1 VAYLVEEAVARVI
14 ATMRDKLGEQ
24 LTIDD
29 MARSAMFSKFHF
41 SRIFQRVTGV
51 SPGRF
56 LSALRLQEAKQLL
69 VSTQLNV
76 TDISLR
82 VGYNSVGTFSS
93 RFTRSVG
100 LSPTTYRRLGGF
112 TSEIPAD
119 GHRWGPGQA
128 SGTVRGRIYPSPTN
142 PPGLVYVGLFPGR
155 IPEGRP
161 ARCTILERP
170 GPYVLEHVPEGV
182 WYALSHSIASDPD
195 HAIGLATDRDTP
207 VPFVGSCGPLTI
219 RRDTV
224 LNGVDLRLRPM
235 RPIDPPVLLALLD
248 VRKARRSVPAMIQDI
263 AA

>member
-1 VAYLVEEAVARVI
+1 MAYLVEEAVARVI

-69 VSTQLNV
+69 VSTSLNV

-112 TSEIPAD
+112 TPEIPVD
-119 GHRWGPGQA
+119 VHRWGPGQA
-128 SGTVRGRIYPSPTN
+128 SGTVRGHVFPSAQHA
-142 PPGLVYVGLFPGR
+142 PGLVYVGLFPGR

-170 GPYVLEHVPEGV
+170 GPYVLDHVPEGD
-182 WYALSHSIASDPD
+182 WYVLSHSIAGDPD
-195 HAIGLATDRDTP
+195 HLMRPVDREPP
-207 VPFVGSCGPLTI
+207 VPFVGSCGPFAI
-219 RRDTV
+219 RPDSV
-224 LNGVDLRLRPM
+224 VNGADIRLRPM

-248 VRKARRSVPAMIQDI
+248 VRKASRGSAVISDL

>member
-1 VAYLVEEAVARVI
+1 MAYLDEESVSRVI
-14 ATMRDKLGEQ
+14 TTMRDKLGEQ
-24 LTIDD
+24 LTVDD
-29 MARSAMFSKFHF
+29 MARAAMFSKFHF

-69 VSTQLNV
+69 VTTSLNV
-76 TDISLR
+76 TDISLK

-112 TSEIPAD
+112 APEITVDGRDWDPSE
-119 GHRWGPGQA
+119 A
-128 SGTVRGRIYPSPTN
+128 SGTVIGRIHPSPAHQ
-142 PPGLVYVGLFPGR
+142 PGLVYVGLFPGR

-161 ARCTILERP
+161 IRCTILDRP
-170 GPYVLEHVPEGV
+170 GPYLLEKVPEGV
-182 WYALSHSIASDPD
+182 WYVLSHSIPGDPD
-195 HAIGLATDRDTP
+195 HVGTIQLDELP
-207 VPFVGSCGPLTI
+207 IPFVGSCGPVTI
-219 RRDTV
+219 RRDSV
-224 LNGVDLRLRPM
+224 VNSADLRLRPA

-248 VRKARRSVPAMIQDI
+248 VRKASRGPFLTGDL